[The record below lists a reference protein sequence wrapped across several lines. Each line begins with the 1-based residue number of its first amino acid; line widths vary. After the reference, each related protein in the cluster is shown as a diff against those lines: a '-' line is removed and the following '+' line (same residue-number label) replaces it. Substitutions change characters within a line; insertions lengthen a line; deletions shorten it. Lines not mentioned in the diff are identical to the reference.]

1 MVILNPCNI
10 GFDYTGKIKRGRR
23 DVKCSILMA
32 FNDSY
37 SSRSALDCVIK
48 MSTCPEHS
56 VITLLH
62 ILRKPTGSEEMMGK
76 KFMQS
81 MKTRITEAMEKA
93 RLRLV
98 EVGFRPEN
106 IALQIVE
113 DPYPTV
119 ADGIIDQFSKESY
132 NMVVIGRKKM
142 SKAEEFVLGD
152 TSIRL
157 VRALEGTAVLV
168 VKQ

>member
-1 MVILNPCNI
+1 ME
-10 GFDYTGKIKRGRR
+10 
-23 DVKCSILMA
+23 CSILMA
-32 FNDSY
+32 FNDSS
-37 SSRSALDCVIK
+37 SSRSALDCVIR

-56 VITLLH
+56 KVTLLH

-76 KFMQS
+76 KFIL
-81 MKTRITEAMEKA
+81 KAVTRIESAMETAYHKLIEA
-93 RLRLV
+93 
-98 EVGFRPEN
+98 GFRADKIIVN
-106 IALQIVE
+106 IVE
-113 DPYPTV
+113 KSYSTV
-119 ADGIIDQFSKESY
+119 ADGIIDQFKQGDY

>member
-1 MVILNPCNI
+1 M
-10 GFDYTGKIKRGRR
+10 
-23 DVKCSILMA
+23 KCSILMA
-32 FNDSY
+32 YNDSD
-37 SSRSALDCVIK
+37 SANAALACLMR
-48 MSTCPEHS
+48 MSACPEQS

-62 ILRKPTGSEEMMGK
+62 IFRKPTGSEEMMGK

-81 MKTRITEAMEKA
+81 APTRIREVMEKTRRKLIAA
-93 RLRLV
+93 
-98 EVGFRPEN
+98 GFPPDQVLL
-106 IALQIVE
+106 AIV
-113 DPYPTV
+113 DTPYPTV
-119 ADGIIDQFSKESY
+119 ADGIIDQVRKGAY
-132 NMVVIGRKKM
+132 DLVVLGRRRL

>member
-1 MVILNPCNI
+1 
-10 GFDYTGKIKRGRR
+10 
-23 DVKCSILMA
+23 VKCTILMA
-32 FNDSY
+32 FNDSG
-37 SSRSALDCVIK
+37 SAKAALDCVLR
-48 MSTCPEHS
+48 MSACPEQS

-62 ILRKPTGSEEMMGK
+62 IFRKPTGSEEMMGK

-81 MKTRITEAMEKA
+81 EPTRIREAMEQA
-93 RLRLV
+93 RRQLIAA
-98 EVGFRPEN
+98 GFPPDQVLL
-106 IALQIVE
+106 AIV
-113 DPYPTV
+113 DTPYPTV
-119 ADGIIDQFSKESY
+119 ADGIIDQVRKGGY
-132 NMVVIGRKKM
+132 NLVVLGRKRM